1 MYDYVL
7 FDLDGTLTDS
17 AKGILASVDYAVEK
31 MGLAPIPP
39 EKRRLYI
46 GPPLLDSFQRINGM
60 TVEESYEGVRL
71 FRERYNRI
79 GWMEN
84 RVYEGIPHMLR
95 ALKSRGVY
103 LGVATAKPVAFAEM
117 VLKYFGL
124 TPYFDAI
131 SSAPMDESGLPKE
144 ELIRCA
150 LPAGAKNVAM
160 VGDRLYDME
169 GAHRAGVSAI
179 GALYGYGS
187 RDELERS
194 GADHICE
201 TPDDLARLLLDGE
214 NDAFGTF
221 ISFEGIDGC
230 GKTTQVALMQDWL
243 RECGWRVLSTREP
256 GGSPIGEKVRQI
268 LIGNENNGMTPECE
282 ALLFAAARAQHTDEV
297 LRPALK
303 GGCIVL
309 GDRYVDSSIAYQGW
323 ARGLGEEKVRAINSA
338 ATRGLEP
345 ELTLLFDISPDE
357 ARHRRRGEDDRI
369 EREKMDFHN
378 RVREGFNRIAAQ
390 NPERVKTIDASK
402 SVQNVFECAK
412 GYVMD
417 LLARRAQPPE
427 KKGTIYD
434 VNASKSLE

>member
-46 GPPLLDSFQRINGM
+46 GPPLLDSFQQINGM

-71 FRERYNRI
+71 FRERYNRV

-117 VLKYFGL
+117 VLNYFGL
-124 TPYFDAI
+124 APYFDAI

-144 ELIRCA
+144 ELIRRA
-150 LPAGAKNVAM
+150 LPEGAKNVAM

-169 GAHRAGVSAI
+169 GARRAGVSAI

-187 RDELERS
+187 REELEKS

-214 NDAFGTF
+214 NDAPGTF

-268 LIGNENNGMTPECE
+268 LISNDNKGMTPECE

-303 GGCIVL
+303 GGYIVL

-323 ARGLGEEKVRAINSA
+323 ARGLGEEKVRSINA
-338 ATRGLEP
+338 VATRGLMP
-345 ELTLLFDISPDE
+345 ELTLMFDLSPEE
-357 ARHRRRGEDDRI
+357 ARRRRSGEEDRI
-369 EREKMDFHN
+369 EREKLEFHN
-378 RVREGFNRIAAQ
+378 RVREGFKRIAGADAQ
-390 NPERVKTIDASK
+390 RVKVIDAS
-402 SVQNVFECAK
+402 QDADTVFEHIK
-412 GYVMD
+412 RQVME
-417 LLARRAQPPE
+417 LLARQAQLPG
-427 KKGTIYD
+427 K
-434 VNASKSLE
+434 